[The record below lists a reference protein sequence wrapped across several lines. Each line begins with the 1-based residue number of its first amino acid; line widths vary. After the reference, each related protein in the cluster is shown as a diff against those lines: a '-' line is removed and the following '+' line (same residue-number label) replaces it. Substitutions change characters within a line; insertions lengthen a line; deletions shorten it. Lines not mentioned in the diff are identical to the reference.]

1 MNAAG
6 GRSDERFKILM
17 LETLSVFG
25 RLNENFINLIVTI
38 FHCFGE
44 VDAGRIGLSQGDP
57 YSLEWEVVMLKLA
70 QEDWVGIEQ
79 KGYREYFLKKEY
91 TQTENFKEILEELK
105 HKSFY
110 EMREFALHCHHSLI
124 ENNNQRNKLG
134 INELKN
140 LLNMESV
147 GSSTA

>member
-1 MNAAG
+1 MNVAG
-6 GRSDERFKILM
+6 GCSDERFRLLM

-44 VDAGRIGLSQGDP
+44 VDAGQIRLSQGDP
-57 YSLEWEVVMLKLA
+57 YSVGWEVIMLKLA
-70 QEDWVGIEQ
+70 QEGWIGIEQ

-105 HKSFY
+105 QKSFY
-110 EMREFALHCHHSLI
+110 AMRGLALKCHNSLI
-124 ENNNQRNKLG
+124 ENSRQIKLG
-134 INELKN
+134 TKELKS
-140 LLNMESV
+140 LLNMEGV